1 MIPNQTEEQILVR
14 YFKYF
19 DLENTGLASLRDF
32 IKTIEKIGVVLSKIH
47 DITDVFN
54 YYDPEGSGYI
64 DYKKYATKIF
74 SQEEPIRKSN
84 GKVKA
89 NGSSTNLGNTDL
101 SR

>member
-1 MIPNQTEEQILVR
+1 MIPNQSEDQILTR

-32 IKTIEKIGVVLSKIH
+32 IKTSEKIGVVLGKIH

-54 YYDPEGSGYI
+54 YYDSEGSGYI
-64 DYKKYATKIF
+64 DYKKF
-74 SQEEPIRKSN
+74 SNKVFSHEEPVRKSN
-84 GKVKA
+84 GKIKA
-89 NGSSTNLGNTDL
+89 NGSSTNFGNTDL